1 MARSRIGSAALYAV
15 YEYLLVVVPV
25 GLYVFVHGLHEKSL
39 AIACAN
45 SPEWNIATVF
55 LLMHGQFLYHVYLES
70 TGRKLSRAAMGII
83 ALLSILGVVLAAS
96 NIHLALQEPS
106 RRIVICMWWLFA
118 IASVVFVMLV
128 VSGRL
133 VARNLGDDHE

>member
-1 MARSRIGSAALYAV
+1 MARSRIGTASLYAA

-39 AIACAN
+39 TVACAN
-45 SPEWNIATVF
+45 SPEWNIASIF

-70 TGRKLSRAAMGII
+70 TGRRIARAAMGII
-83 ALLSILGVVLAAS
+83 ALFSILGVVLAAS
-96 NIHLALQEPS
+96 NIQLALQEPS
-106 RRIVICMWWLFA
+106 RRIALSMWLLFA
-118 IASVVFVMLV
+118 LSSLVFVALV

-133 VARNLGDDHE
+133 VAKTIGEDHE